1 MFGHAYHMHK
11 FMFEYDCVCTFP
23 CLETNIQRK
32 ESGFLKKDLKFEE
45 MCNIHNSFPGICNKS
60 LLGNKNVSIVA
71 KGAYEAVLE
80 NE

>member
-1 MFGHAYHMHK
+1 MTLCAHVSMSRDKHTMKRVRIFK
-11 FMFEYDCVCTFP
+11 ERFE
-23 CLETNIQRK
+23 IQG
-32 ESGFLKKDLKFEE
+32 ED
-45 MCNIHNSFPGICNKS
+45 MCNIHNSFPGICKTS